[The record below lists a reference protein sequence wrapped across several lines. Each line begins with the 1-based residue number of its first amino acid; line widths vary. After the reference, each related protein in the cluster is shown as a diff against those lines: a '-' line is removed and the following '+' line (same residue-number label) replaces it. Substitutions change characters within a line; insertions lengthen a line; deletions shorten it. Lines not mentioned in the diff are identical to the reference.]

1 MGILGFFG
9 NKKKDMEEEE
19 KLKKSDGYIKR
30 YKELD
35 NLLDLVMQKS
45 ETNSQLEN
53 NNSLKG
59 IRVGKYEMTSIPNEE
74 NVEKDNRKKLKFFLK
89 DNETNN
95 IETFTFLEKIF
106 NYEIYF
112 DKKKQRHL
120 PKDDDMLTKQSYQ
133 AIKER
138 YASNFLTRLED
149 VKREYCI
156 NENFNIEDNIEM
168 NLGIG
173 KTIKKDE
180 ILDNNIENIKTDN
193 TKDLEIEEKIEENNK
208 EEINKEQFDKEQEEN
223 TNNEKTNTENVYKGK
238 IDKEKEKMLQREAIY
253 KYGDKYSSE
262 ECWYSRYN
270 ELRTKFGMC
279 EVTLEQVK
287 LKKEKRRKAGFQ
299 LQDELS
305 SKEKDKLYK
314 VKLKILETQELCV
327 KNDMK
332 LGDINFSQSSLK
344 TYEELNLKNGD
355 TKDTYN
361 FKILGETNSGE
372 VRVFN
377 IESYLK
383 LGQDNF
389 RDIMKPNLENGFKG
403 AFEVKRFINKYNKT
417 DSEKIN
423 AYRNLKIK
431 NKEHIKNL
439 LVVGDNSETFF
450 DTLKEL
456 QNLGKN
462 IKKDNEISAEEK
474 EHFIKERTDEVVK
487 NIIETFEKGLKLD
500 DEINDK
506 SEDEKTKNTPQYEE
520 NTNNEMYKI
529 LCKVIGKKQLDEKIY
544 DFTYQALSDPYANYK
559 SKDNIKKEEKEFTK
573 EKEVEKNNIDEVILD
588 EFEM

>member
-9 NKKKDMEEEE
+9 NKKRDMEAEE
-19 KLKKSDGYIKR
+19 KLKQSDNYVKR

-35 NLLDLVMQKS
+35 NLLDLIIKKS
-45 ETNSQLEN
+45 ETNSQLED

-59 IRVGKYEMTSIPNEE
+59 IRVGKYEMTSIPNDE

-95 IETFTFLEKIF
+95 LETFTFLEKIF

-120 PKDDDMLTKQSYQ
+120 PKDDDMFTKQSYQ

-156 NENFNIEDNIEM
+156 NENFDIEDNVEM
-168 NLGIG
+168 NL
-173 KTIKKDE
+173 D
-180 ILDNNIENIKTDN
+180 IENIKIDN
-193 TKDLEIEEKIEENNK
+193 TKDLEIEENNK
-208 EEINKEQFDKEQEEN
+208 EEMNKEQFNKGQEET
-223 TNNEKTNTENVYKGK
+223 TNNENVYKDK

-253 KYGDKYSSE
+253 KYGDKYSSK

-270 ELRTKFGMC
+270 ELRAKFGMC
-279 EVTLEQVK
+279 GVTLEQVK
-287 LKKEKRRKAGFQ
+287 LKKEKRRKAGFH

-314 VKLKILETQELCV
+314 LKLKILETQELCV

-332 LGDINFSQSSLK
+332 LGDINFNQSSLK
-344 TYEELNLKNGD
+344 TYEELNLKNGNI
-355 TKDTYN
+355 KDTYN

-417 DSEKIN
+417 DIEKIN

-456 QNLGKN
+456 QNLGKS
-462 IKKDNEISAEEK
+462 IKKDNEISVEEK

-487 NIIETFEKGLKLD
+487 NIIEIFEKGLKLD
-500 DEINDK
+500 DELNDK
-506 SEDEKTKNTPQYEE
+506 SEDEKNKNIPQYEE

-573 EKEVEKNNIDEVILD
+573 EKEVEKNDIDEVILD